1 MSTHHPAG
9 YNIDL
14 GNASSRNAY
23 GWAKKTFANRAGRPG
38 EAAQDLDGGF
48 SNEIRFGQERL
59 GISSDGIGTKIE
71 VAERL
76 NKYDTLGYDLIA
88 MTADDLIAAGFV
100 PTNLSNI
107 IDVNVLDYD
116 VVDELMRGLHDAA
129 NFAQMA
135 ITGGEI
141 AELGN
146 RIGGWPGAKMNFNW
160 CSTAIGVLHPS
171 LAKPLSGA
179 GVRAGMAVVALR
191 SPSFRSNGFSL
202 ARRTLTG
209 LFGEDWHAAAY
220 DGTPSPSPFPG
231 GEGGLVSS
239 SNSSASADSILKL
252 ETSPPSPSGKGPGD
266 GVAAEGEPKT
276 WGEALL
282 APSLIYS
289 PGITAVLDAG
299 LPLHAA
305 AHITGGGLAD
315 NFRRVLKNGLGAV
328 LDNLFEPLPA
338 MRRLCELGGITAEDA
353 YLYWNMGNGMLLVT
367 DEAAAAAVVAQLQ
380 AGGYDAQVAGRIT
393 AETGVT
399 LRVGAGELRY
409 E

>member
-1 MSTHHPAG
+1 MSTTPNNPAG
-9 YNIDL
+9 YSIEE
-14 GNASSRNAY
+14 GNAASRNAY
-23 GWAKKTFANRAGRPG
+23 AWAKKTFANRAGQPG
-38 EAAQDLDGGF
+38 EPAQDLDGGF
-48 SNEIRFGQERL
+48 SNEIRFGAERL

-107 IDVNVLDYD
+107 IDVNHLDYE
-116 VVDELMRGLHDAA
+116 VVDQLMRGLHDAA
-129 NFAQMA
+129 NFAQLA

-171 LAKPLSGA
+171 LAQPLSGKTA
-179 GVRAGMAVVALR
+179 RAGHAVVALR
-191 SPSFRSNGFSL
+191 SPSFRSNGYSL
-202 ARRTLTG
+202 ARKTLQRV
-209 LFGEDWHAAAY
+209 FGDDWHEAPFSGASSPRPPSPGEKGGAVMRGS
-220 DGTPSPSPFPG
+220 DSSGTPFSP
-231 GEGGLVSS
+231 GEGGR
-239 SNSSASADSILKL
+239 
-252 ETSPPSPSGKGPGD
+252 GD
-266 GVAAEGEPKT
+266 EAKT

-289 PGITAVLDAG
+289 PGITALLDAG
-299 LPLHAA
+299 LPLHGI

-315 NFRRVLKNGLGAV
+315 NFQRVLKNGLGAV

-338 MRRLCELGGITAEDA
+338 MRRLLEIGEIPAETA
-353 YLYWNMGNGMLLVT
+353 YLYWNMGTGMLLVT
-367 DEAAAAAVVAQLQ
+367 EEASAAAVVASLH
-380 AGGYDAQVAGRIT
+380 ASGYDAQVAGHLT
-393 AETGVT
+393 AESGVT
-399 LRVGAGELRY
+399 LRVAAGEFRY
-409 E
+409 A